1 MSPQPKPE
9 RPRERDAAN
18 DVPSPPGD
26 TPPHGDSHDGLFDP
40 TPHVPKSRTVTL
52 VMILATLG
60 VVALFLVGYIP
71 KIRRDRALASTAT
84 ATSEEAQPVVTAVAQ
99 RAPATSDV
107 TLPGTIQPLQ
117 ETLVYARVSG
127 YLARWKVDIGDAV
140 TEGQLLAEIDTPE
153 IDQELLQARGAA
165 EQARALV
172 GQASTKLELA
182 KTVLVR
188 AQGLQANGLVGQAE
202 IDTDTA
208 NVHAEEANVAAAKA
222 NVDAASANVA
232 RLLETKNF
240 GKVVAP
246 FAGTITQRTTEVGA
260 LVNASTSALFKLS
273 ATKVVRIFVNVPQ
286 LYAPN
291 VHAGT
296 EIALTVRELV
306 GRTFVGTV
314 ARTAKALDPTA
325 HTLLTEI
332 HVDNADG
339 ALLAGTFAQ
348 VKLATSRA
356 TSPLVIPATA
366 VVAGPEGTRV
376 AVVKDGVVHWQ
387 AIVIEDDLG
396 DRVCIASGLDEGAM
410 VVLSPG
416 DKLVDGA
423 KITVA
428 SQGANGG
435 AK

>member
-1 MSPQPKPE
+1 MSAQPKPD
-9 RPRERDAAN
+9 RDRARDAAN
-18 DVPSPPGD
+18 ETHDE
-26 TPPHGDSHDGLFDP
+26 SHEALFDA
-40 TPHVPKSRTVTL
+40 TPHVPKSRTVAIVL
-52 VMILATLG
+52 IFVAICIAT
-60 VVALFLVGYIP
+60 LFLVGYLP
-71 KIRRDRALASTAT
+71 KVRRDRALASTAT
-84 ATSEEAQPVVTAVAQ
+84 ATAAEAQPVVTAVAQ
-99 RAPATSDV
+99 RAPSTSDV

-117 ETLVYARVSG
+117 ETIVYARVSG

-153 IDQELLQARGAA
+153 IDQELAQARGAA

-172 GQASTKLELA
+172 GQANTKLELA

-222 NVDAASANVA
+222 NVDAANANVA

-240 GKVVAP
+240 AKVVAP
-246 FAGTITQRTTEVGA
+246 FAGTINARTTEVGA
-260 LVNASTSALFKLS
+260 LVNAGTSSLFKLS
-273 ATKVVRIFVNVPQ
+273 ATKVVRVFVNVPQ

-291 VHAGT
+291 VRAGT
-296 EIALTVRELV
+296 ETTLTVRELV
-306 GRTFVGTV
+306 GRTFTGTV

-332 HVDNADG
+332 HLDNGDG

-356 TSPLVIPATA
+356 TSPLMIPATA
-366 VVAGPEGTRV
+366 VVVGPEGTRV
-376 AVVKDGVVHWQ
+376 AVSNGGVVHWQ
-387 AIVIEDDLG
+387 TIVIEDDLG
-396 DRVCIASGLDEGAM
+396 DRVCIASGLDEGAT

-416 DKLVDGA
+416 DELTEGA
-423 KITVA
+423 KVTIA
-428 SQGANGG
+428 SGG
-435 AK
+435 GK

>member
-1 MSPQPKPE
+1 MSAQPKPD
-9 RPRERDAAN
+9 RDRSRDPAN
-18 DVPSPPGD
+18 DGQHD
-26 TPPHGDSHDGLFDP
+26 DSHEALFDP
-40 TPHVPKSRTVTL
+40 TPHVPRSRTVTIAL
-52 VMILATLG
+52 LFVG
-60 VVALFLVGYIP
+60 VCVAALFLVGYIP

-84 ATSEEAQPVVTAVAQ
+84 AAGEEAQPVVTAVAQ

-117 ETLVYARVSG
+117 ETIVYARVSG

-140 TEGQLLAEIDTPE
+140 TEGQLLAEIETPE
-153 IDQELLQARGAA
+153 IDQELAQARGSA

-172 GQASTKLELA
+172 GQANTKLELA

-188 AQGLQANGLVGQAE
+188 AQGLLANGLVGQAE

-222 NVDAASANVA
+222 NVDAANANVA
-232 RLLETKNF
+232 RLMETKNF

-246 FAGTITQRTTEVGA
+246 FAGTITARTTEVGA
-260 LVNASTSALFKLS
+260 LVNAGTSSLFKLS

-296 EIALTVRELV
+296 AIALTVRELV
-306 GRTFVGTV
+306 GRTFTGTV
-314 ARTAKALDPTA
+314 ARTSKALDSTA

-332 HVDNADG
+332 HVDNTDG

-348 VKLATSRA
+348 VKLATSRTTA
-356 TSPLVIPATA
+356 PLVIPATA
-366 VVAGPEGTRV
+366 VVVGPEGTRV
-376 AVVKDGVVHWQ
+376 AVLKDGVVHWQ
-387 AIVIEDDLG
+387 TIVIEDDLG
-396 DRVCIASGLDEGAM
+396 DKVCIASGIDEGAV

-416 DKLVDGA
+416 DKLVEGA
-423 KITVA
+423 KVSVA
-428 SQGANGG
+428 KGG
-435 AK
+435 T